1 MTHVIAFRNY
11 VLIKSLDKSSDK
23 SLDKSLDKSTLSTMP
38 TI

>member
-11 VLIKSLDKSSDK
+11 VLIKSLDKS
-23 SLDKSLDKSTLSTMP
+23 LDKSLNKFTLSTMP